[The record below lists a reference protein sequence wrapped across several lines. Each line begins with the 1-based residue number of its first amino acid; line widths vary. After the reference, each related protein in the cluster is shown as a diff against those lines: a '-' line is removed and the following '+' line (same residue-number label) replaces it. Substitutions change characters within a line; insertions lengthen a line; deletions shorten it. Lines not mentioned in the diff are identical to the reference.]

1 MIWYTTRSAGQF
13 LFESPSMRRGLLDV
27 LNRNQGVVAVVDLED
42 NDWTFLDNVSL
53 RFTMSEEEV
62 EATSDPEGE
71 LDFDRFVPWV
81 LRKRVNLDE
90 SNDG

>member
-1 MIWYTTRSAGQF
+1 
-13 LFESPSMRRGLLDV
+13 
-27 LNRNQGVVAVVDLED
+27 
-42 NDWTFLDNVSL
+42 
-53 RFTMSEEEV
+53 MSEEEV